1 MGNSQQQIFPAT
13 LGTVP
18 NSTGARTSDTRRQ
31 IDVGVPLSPWII
43 DGHVE
48 YQSNRPN
55 ILRIATWRPSLPGP
69 SLAQRMLVTAAP
81 KRGDVPN
88 GIRWSIR
95 RHARWRP
102 RSDCASCRKD
112 DRVTTIM
119 EASEAWVLP
128 ERPPAL
134 LGVCVPIAAAIRP
147 SFGYRAGAGAV
158 LGPSPFACQASSQ
171 AEDRQSA
178 SPGLTATSCRLMC
191 QMVCRCSR
199 AAAIVHTI
207 WGRHRSACHAAD
219 EHDRS
224 TQPRP

>member
-1 MGNSQQQIFPAT
+1 MILGDRLT
-13 LGTVP
+13 LAYPSAPGSSMVTSNISP
-18 NSTGARTSDTRRQ
+18 IDPTSCGLLLGARRCLAIACSENAR
-31 IDVGVPLSPWII
+31 
-43 DGHVE
+43 DGRAE
-48 YQSNRPN
+48 
-55 ILRIATWRPSLPGP
+55 
-69 SLAQRMLVTAAP
+69 
-81 KRGDVPN
+81 RGDVPN

-207 WGRHRSACHAAD
+207 WGRHGSACHAAD